1 MSAEIGTISYLR
13 ELNIVSPFQLTGNI
27 VVHFAAATPME
38 SPASNID
45 EPISPLDPNKSILNT
60 AFEQHLNA
68 HANSM
73 FQNGVSPH
81 LHGNTSHL
89 GSLTT
94 QALAT
99 TNVLTISTGEYV

>member
-1 MSAEIGTISYLR
+1 MSAEIGTISELR
-13 ELNIVSPFQLTGNI
+13 EFNIVSPFQSTGNI

-45 EPISPLDPNKSILNT
+45 EPISPLDPTKSIST

-68 HANSM
+68 HANSV
-73 FQNGVSPH
+73 FQNGAPPH

-89 GSLTT
+89 GNLKT
-94 QALAT
+94 QALVT